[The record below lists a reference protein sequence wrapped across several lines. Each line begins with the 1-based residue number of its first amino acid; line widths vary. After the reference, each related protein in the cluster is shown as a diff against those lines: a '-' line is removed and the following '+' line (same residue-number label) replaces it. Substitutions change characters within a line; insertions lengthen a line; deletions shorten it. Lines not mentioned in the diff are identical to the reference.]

1 MLKVL
6 SFSIFMMLL
15 ITLPAFSGDFQF
27 DKTMTADKLW
37 SKVDG
42 SFAGLRDYTS
52 DFSVDASSR
61 DIHIK
66 AGGKLSCLLPD
77 KVKFVFEGLP
87 GFLGEHKEIISD
99 HSIQEIIDRKNF
111 SHSIANTEVIQGEPY
126 YIVKSSSLKENDNL
140 QEARFWIHARY
151 YTTGKVILKYA
162 NGGYVKV
169 TQGFKNVSGYNLPSL
184 MNISLYF
191 PEWRAELVVNFS
203 NFALNVG
210 LTEAMFRK

>member
-1 MLKVL
+1 MLKVF
-6 SFSIFMMLL
+6 SFSILMILL
-15 ITLPAFSGDFQF
+15 IVLPACSAEFQF

-37 SKVDG
+37 AKVDAT
-42 SFAGLRDYTS
+42 FVGLSDYTS
-52 DFSVDASSR
+52 DFTVDASSR

-77 KVKFVFEGLP
+77 RVKFVFEGLP
-87 GFLGEHKEIISD
+87 GFLGEHKEVISD
-99 HSIQEIIDRKNF
+99 HSIQDIIDRKNF
-111 SHSIANTEVIQGEPY
+111 SHSIANTEIIQGEPY
-126 YIVKSSSLKENDNL
+126 YIVKSSSLKKDDNL

-151 YTTGKVILKYA
+151 YTSGKIILKYA

-169 TQGFKNVSGYNLPSL
+169 TQGFKNVGGYNLPSH

-191 PEWRAELVVNFS
+191 PEWRAELVVDFS

-210 LTEAMFRK
+210 LTEDMFRK